1 MSTPRLQVTL
11 SAEEDRTLFELRRA
25 ETIPQRTKDRAT
37 ALRLN
42 HRGWTTEQIAEYL
55 DWRVATVRQTIHRWR
70 DQGLGGLWDS
80 PREGRPRRWEEAD
93 MAYVETTIEES
104 TTTVNSGQVVNKLEQ
119 ERKVTLSRRHLR
131 RVLKKRAVAG
141 NGHGT
146 ATRVSKPQS
155 SEAPRKQS

>member
-11 SAEEDRTLFELRRA
+11 SSEEDRTLFELRRA
-25 ETIPQRTKDRAT
+25 DTIPQRTKDRAT

-55 DWRVATVRQTIHRWR
+55 GWQVATVRQTIHRWR

-80 PREGRPRRWEEAD
+80 PREGRPRRWEEED

-104 TTTVNSGQVVNKLEQ
+104 PTTVNSRQLVNQLDQ
-119 ERKVTLSRRHLR
+119 EREVTLSRRHLR
-131 RVLKKRAVAG
+131 RVLKKRAIAG
-141 NGHGT
+141 NAHGT
-146 ATRVSKPQS
+146 ATKASKTRS
-155 SEAPRKQS
+155 SEPLSKQN

>member
-11 SAEEDRTLFELRRA
+11 KSEEDRTLFELRRA

-55 DWRVATVRQTIHRWR
+55 GWQVATVRQTIHRWQ

-93 MAYVETTIEES
+93 MTYVETTIEES
-104 TTTVNSGQVVNKLEQ
+104 PTTVNSRQLVTQLKQ

-131 RVLKKRAVAG
+131 RVLKKRAIAG
-141 NGHGT
+141 NAPGT
-146 ATRVSKPQS
+146 ATRGNKTRS
-155 SEAPRKQS
+155 SEPPSKQN

>member
-11 SAEEDRTLFELRRA
+11 SSDEDRTLFELRRA

-55 DWRVATVRQTIHRWR
+55 GCQVATVRQTIHRWR
-70 DQGLGGLWDS
+70 DEGLGGLWDS

-93 MAYVETTIEES
+93 IAYVESTIEAS
-104 TTTVNSGQVVNKLEQ
+104 TTTVNSRQLVNKLE
-119 ERKVTLSRRHLR
+119 EDREVTLSRRHLR
-131 RVLKKRAVAG
+131 RVLKKRGIGG
-141 NGHGT
+141 NAHGT
-146 ATRVSKPQS
+146 ATRVSKTRSFEPPS
-155 SEAPRKQS
+155 KQS

>member
-11 SAEEDRTLFELRRA
+11 NSEEDRTLFELRRA
-25 ETIPQRTKDRAT
+25 DTVPQRTKDRAT

-55 DWRVATVRQTIHRWR
+55 GCQVATVRQTIHRWR

-93 MAYVETTIEES
+93 MAYVETTIENS
-104 TTTVNSGQVVNKLEQ
+104 TTTVNSRQLVNQLEQ
-119 ERKVTLSRRHLR
+119 EREVTLSRRHLR
-131 RVLKKRAVAG
+131 RVLKKRAIAG
-141 NGHGT
+141 NAHDT
-146 ATRVSKPQS
+146 ATRGSKTRSCEPLS
-155 SEAPRKQS
+155 KQS